1 MGKLRRY
8 DTGELKSPTA
18 MPNGWLRADAF
29 VTRAGVFVYRN
40 PDGSERREL
49 RHPDDVFAAESLA
62 TLAMAPVTDGHPA
75 TMLDASNAR
84 SLSVGHLG
92 ERIDRD
98 ETLVRAAILLV
109 DAPAID
115 AVRSGARR
123 ELSCGYDADVIE
135 EAGVF
140 DGEPYTH
147 RQRAIE
153 YNHVAIVPAG
163 RAGPLVRMRIDGE
176 ERLVAPTD
184 GAVQVRAARVDSK
197 PGVQITPSAATPAK
211 GDKAMG
217 MTKVRRD
224 SVTIELE
231 EGQAQALEMLLAQ
244 LEAKASTEAKERE
257 TLDAKLKDAL
267 SKLKDVEGQVVV
279 AEGEAEKAKA
289 EADGEKARADSL
301 DAKLKDVTDPA
312 KMAAR
317 ISERVAL
324 VGQASPVLGS
334 EVKLDSLTDIEIR
347 KAVAEKLT
355 GTKLDGKSEAYIEAR
370 FDAEIAR
377 VDAGA
382 AALGKV
388 RTAAQHADA
397 TDPLTKADNA
407 FREASQKA
415 WQTPL

>member
-1 MGKLRRY
+1 MKVRRY
-8 DTGELKSPTA
+8 DIGELRAPAA

-49 RHPDDVFAAESLA
+49 RHPDDVFDPESLA
-62 TLAMAPVTDGHPA
+62 TLAMAPVTDGHPS
-75 TMLDASNAR
+75 TMLDATNAR

-92 ERIDRD
+92 ERIERD
-98 ETLVRAAILLV
+98 DSLVRASVMLV

-123 ELSCGYDADVIE
+123 ELSCGYDADVVE

-140 DGEPYTH
+140 DGEAYTH

-163 RAGPLVRMRIDGE
+163 RAGPLVRMRIDGKE
-176 ERLVAPTD
+176 QFVAPTD
-184 GAVQVRAARVDSK
+184 GAVQVREARVDSIT
-197 PGVQITPSAATPAK
+197 GVQITPSAEATAK
-211 GDKAMG
+211 GEKKMAM
-217 MTKVRRD
+217 TRVRRD
-224 SVTIELE
+224 GVTIEVE
-231 EGQAQALEMLLAQ
+231 ESQAQALEMLIEQ
-244 LEAKASTEAKERE
+244 IEQKAEIEAKERE

-267 SKLKDVEGQVVV
+267 AKLKDAEGAVAV
-279 AEGEAEKAKA
+279 AEEETEKAKA
-289 EADGEKARADSL
+289 EADAEKARADSL
-301 DAKLKDVTDPA
+301 DAKLKDATDPE

-317 ISERVAL
+317 VNARVQL
-324 VGQASPVLGS
+324 VAQAAPVLGT

-382 AALGKV
+382 DALGRV
-388 RTAAQHADA
+388 REVSHHADA
-397 TDPLTKADNA
+397 TDPLTKADRA
-407 FREASQKA
+407 FAEASQNA
-415 WQTPL
+415 WKQRL

>member
-1 MGKLRRY
+1 MAKLRRY
-8 DTGELKSPTA
+8 DTGELKAPTA
-18 MPNGWLRADAF
+18 TPNGWLRADAF

-49 RHPDDVFAAESLA
+49 RHPDDVFAPESLA
-62 TLAMAPVTDGHPA
+62 TLAMAPVTDGHPSV
-75 TMLDASNAR
+75 MLDATNAR

-98 ETLVRAAILLV
+98 ETLVRASILLV

-115 AVRSGARR
+115 AVRGGARR
-123 ELSCGYDADVIE
+123 ELSCGYDADVVE

-153 YNHVAIVPAG
+153 YNHVAIVPVG

-176 ERLVAPTD
+176 ERFVAPSD
-184 GAVQVRAARVDSK
+184 GAVQVRAERVDSK
-197 PGVQITPSAATPAK
+197 PGVQITPSAGATAK
-211 GDKAMG
+211 GDNAMK
-217 MTKVRRD
+217 TKVRHD
-224 SVTIELE
+224 GFTVELE
-231 EGQAQALEMLLAQ
+231 EEHVPVLEALIAQ
-244 LEAKASTEAKERE
+244 LKAKAETEAAGRE

-267 SKLKDVEGQVVV
+267 AKLKDVEGQVVA
-279 AEGEAEKAKA
+279 AEEEAEKAKA
-289 EADGEKARADSL
+289 EADTEKARADSL

-324 VGQASPVLGS
+324 VGQAAPVLGS
-334 EVKLDSLTDIEIR
+334 EVKLDSMSDLEIR
-347 KAVAEKLT
+347 RAVAEKLT

-377 VDAGA
+377 VDAGT
-382 AALGKV
+382 AALGQV
-388 RTAAQHADA
+388 RVASEHADA
-397 TDPLTKADNA
+397 GDSLTRADSA
-407 FREASQKA
+407 YREAAQKA
-415 WQTPL
+415 WQSPL